1 MAANS
6 GQRLSSRQL
15 NCRGFPPRILN
26 PCENG
31 DKVCKYEHNS
41 LYSPLF
47 FICIRAMTTI
57 LPLFQVDAA
66 LKVASFAQSAEVRF

>member
-26 PCENG
+26 TSMPAAGWRLGNADGQILHGC
-31 DKVCKYEHNS
+31 DTYTLTTLIRS
-41 LYSPLF
+41 RFISPSPRL
-47 FICIRAMTTI
+47 
-57 LPLFQVDAA
+57 
-66 LKVASFAQSAEVRF
+66 